1 MIIVPRSPFAELDA
15 VERRMRR
22 FFDEFGVIPAPL
34 PAADLY
40 ETDGEFVLEVEVP
53 GFAEPELD
61 VSVTD
66 RTLVVKGER
75 TRTKEEE
82 QEGKDFRL
90 QERLATRF
98 ERRFVLPPSIV
109 VDKLGAEF
117 VDGLLTVRAP
127 KTEAATSHKVDIV
140 HK

>member
-1 MIIVPRSPFAELDA
+1 MIIVPRNPFTELDA

-40 ETDGEFVLEVEVP
+40 ETDDEYVLEVEVP

-61 VSVTD
+61 VSVSNH
-66 RTLVVKGER
+66 TLVVKGER
-75 TRTKEEE
+75 TEEKEDLPD
-82 QEGKDFRL
+82 GKAFHL
-90 QERLATRF
+90 HERLAKRF
-98 ERRFVLPPSIV
+98 ERRFELPRSIV
-109 VDKLGAEF
+109 VDKLDAEF
-117 VDGLLTVRAP
+117 ADGLLTVHAP
-127 KTEAATSHKVDIV
+127 KTDLAASHKVEIV

>member
-1 MIIVPRSPFAELDA
+1 MIIVPRNPFAELDA

-40 ETDGEFVLEVEVP
+40 ETAGEYVLEVEVP

-61 VSVTD
+61 VSVSD
-66 RTLVVKGER
+66 HTLVVKGER
-75 TRTKEEE
+75 TEEKEE
-82 QEGKDFRL
+82 QDGKAFRV
-90 QERLATRF
+90 QERLAKRF
-98 ERRFVLPPSIV
+98 ERRFELPRSVV
-109 VDKLGAEF
+109 VDRLGAEF
-117 VDGLLTVRAP
+117 EDGLLTVRAP
-127 KTEAATSHKVDIV
+127 KTDAATSHKVEVV

>member
-1 MIIVPRSPFAELDA
+1 MIIVPRNPFAELDA

-40 ETDGEFVLEVEVP
+40 ETDGEYVLEVEVP

-61 VSVTD
+61 VSVSD
-66 RTLVVKGER
+66 HTLVVKGER
-75 TRTKEEE
+75 TEKKEE
-82 QEGKDFRL
+82 QDGKAFRV
-90 QERLATRF
+90 QERLAKRF
-98 ERRFVLPPSIV
+98 ERRFELPRSVV
-109 VDKLGAEF
+109 VDRLGAEF
-117 VDGLLTVRAP
+117 ENGLLKVHAP
-127 KTEAATSHKVDIV
+127 KTDAATSHKVEIV